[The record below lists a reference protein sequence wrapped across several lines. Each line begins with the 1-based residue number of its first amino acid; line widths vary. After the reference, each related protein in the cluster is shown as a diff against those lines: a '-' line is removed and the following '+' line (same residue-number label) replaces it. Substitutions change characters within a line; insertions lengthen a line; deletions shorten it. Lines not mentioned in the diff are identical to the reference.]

1 MDIRLRYM
9 PDCADSRPVRLPGS
23 KSMAARAL
31 VICYMLGADTRL
43 LGMPDCNDT
52 RELSAAFARL
62 RAWKQSDGADIDAP
76 VDFNLGEGGTSLR
89 FFLAVAA
96 SEPGLTARIDCAE
109 ALRRRPLAPLI
120 DVLRRAGADIRCLG
134 EDGRAPLLVKGTR
147 LDGSGIE
154 LTPEFR
160 AAAGVS
166 SQFVSALMMASISW
180 KCRLKSAE
188 VDVVSKPYME
198 MTRRMIDLLET
209 RPECY
214 RIEPDWSAA
223 SYFYEFGMIT
233 GRRVRFED
241 DPDPKASLQ
250 GDAAIARIASAV
262 IDGRENCAPADDL
275 SGELTALDMKDTPDL
290 VPALAAGFCFAGI
303 PFRFEDVAHLR
314 LKETDRIAAVEEEMA
329 KAGFRID
336 DGVAT
341 DGRAYMEWRGE
352 MQPGFSGSREGRTF
366 RYDSHND
373 HRMAMSMAITAAAG
387 GDVVISGAEAVRK
400 SFPSFFDEIGKLGFV
415 RIGE

>member
-9 PDCADSRPVRLPGS
+9 PDCADGRPVRLPGS

-166 SQFVSALMMASISW
+166 SQFVSALMMASIGW
-180 KCRLKSAE
+180 KCRLKSARW
-188 VDVVSKPYME
+188 MWC
-198 MTRRMIDLLET
+198 RNLI
-209 RPECY
+209 
-214 RIEPDWSAA
+214 
-223 SYFYEFGMIT
+223 
-233 GRRVRFED
+233 
-241 DPDPKASLQ
+241 
-250 GDAAIARIASAV
+250 
-262 IDGRENCAPADDL
+262 
-275 SGELTALDMKDTPDL
+275 
-290 VPALAAGFCFAGI
+290 
-303 PFRFEDVAHLR
+303 
-314 LKETDRIAAVEEEMA
+314 
-329 KAGFRID
+329 
-336 DGVAT
+336 
-341 DGRAYMEWRGE
+341 WR
-352 MQPGFSGSREGRTF
+352 
-366 RYDSHND
+366 
-373 HRMAMSMAITAAAG
+373 
-387 GDVVISGAEAVRK
+387 
-400 SFPSFFDEIGKLGFV
+400 
-415 RIGE
+415 